1 MQQRALTEFFGA
13 RPGVGG
19 GGGADGGGGGDA
31 RVADGSDTMRAMYTP
46 NVTGRNHYAIRK
58 KDYNPTEAEAKAFF
72 NITEVVGTFLTVGRR
87 VTGNTFTRMA
97 SHRIVAPTRQQS
109 QRQAMVRKYRA
120 VATHHKAKVPPLEQL
135 IAYRRPDKKLASYFS
150 ITGQLSYFCHM
161 VLGREVTYGD
171 LGYIVHPLSQ
181 TERELLGAR
190 EHDTVVSAYVEWCQ
204 QARTREARSAGVIA
218 KYIDSGKKTRTGR
231 DGREE
236 VLVVAN
242 RYSGSTVFN
251 RAKAWQLVVAAY
263 ANQIGVQ
270 LEDLQQQRQ
279 QQQRLRG
286 STDIELEAALAEANE
301 QYGYAT
307 MRLNAAAHIVRAA
320 DGQKKMEQRERSSLA
335 AKVEAQRYVPHA
347 KLVEGVEKWRQ
358 ALNLSA
364 RPWFAQRVQELGEW
378 LLVALT
384 VFVPPLRREMYM
396 KMDVHD
402 VKWDTEL
409 DTWCIMMTHFFKTAQ
424 TAVIDRVLLVETLVE
439 PMATYLRHRHVL
451 NQRVGTD
458 PRLAAEANRAL
469 FVNSQQRRHSGTS
482 MSGVFR
488 HFGGRYLGL
497 ASFGPHICRDIRLG

>member
-1 MQQRALTEFFGA
+1 
-13 RPGVGG
+13 
-19 GGGADGGGGGDA
+19 
-31 RVADGSDTMRAMYTP
+31 MRAMYTP

-279 QQQRLRG
+279 QG
-286 STDIELEAALAEANE
+286 
-301 QYGYAT
+301 
-307 MRLNAAAHIVRAA
+307 
-320 DGQKKMEQRERSSLA
+320 
-335 AKVEAQRYVPHA
+335 
-347 KLVEGVEKWRQ
+347 
-358 ALNLSA
+358 
-364 RPWFAQRVQELGEW
+364 
-378 LLVALT
+378 
-384 VFVPPLRREMYM
+384 
-396 KMDVHD
+396 
-402 VKWDTEL
+402 
-409 DTWCIMMTHFFKTAQ
+409 
-424 TAVIDRVLLVETLVE
+424 
-439 PMATYLRHRHVL
+439 
-451 NQRVGTD
+451 
-458 PRLAAEANRAL
+458 
-469 FVNSQQRRHSGTS
+469 
-482 MSGVFR
+482 
-488 HFGGRYLGL
+488 
-497 ASFGPHICRDIRLG
+497 